1 MNRGEQQS
9 DELGTL
15 RQLEQHSKARWM
27 HGHAQRSLLSD
38 FEKLDFAHLSALMDY
53 KAVLY
58 M

>member
-1 MNRGEQQS
+1 MTTTDKQS

-15 RQLEQHSKARWM
+15 RQLDQHSKARWM